1 MRVVLYT
8 GKGGV
13 GKTSVAAAT
22 AIRCA
27 ELGHRTL
34 CVSTDA
40 AHSLGDSL
48 DFALGPE
55 PRRVSENLWAQEV
68 DALHEM
74 EENWLRVQDYLQT
87 LLTWQKL
94 DSISVEELTM
104 FPGMEEMFNL
114 LEIWRH
120 KESKDYDVVVVD
132 AAPTGETLRLLSY
145 PNIVQWWM
153 ERVFPIQR
161 RFIGIIRSVAQPLI
175 PFPLPGQEV
184 FDSVENIFHQLFDMQ
199 KLLTDPQQTSV
210 RLVINPEKMVIREAQ
225 RSFTYLNLF
234 GFHVDAVVVNRLI
247 PRGSSDDYF
256 RAWRESQEKYYSAI
270 EEAFDPLPI
279 FRVPLFEQEVVGHD
293 QLTRLAE
300 VCFADTDPSGL
311 LYQGKAQTLTREG
324 DRYVLSIPLPFT
336 EKQDVSLSQKGE
348 ELIVRLGLYKRNIIL
363 PRTLAGCVAIG
374 ASLDEGTL
382 KIKLD
387 PGKGREPPGVPGVPG
402 ASGRP
407 GVPGAPGTAAS
418 KNWRRP

>member
-27 ELGHRTL
+27 ERGYRTL

-48 DFALGPE
+48 DFELGPE
-55 PRRVSENLWAQEV
+55 PRPVSENLWAQEV

-120 KESKDYDVVVVD
+120 RQSEQYDVVVVD

-145 PNIVQWWM
+145 PSIVQWWM

-161 RFIGIIRSVAQPLI
+161 RFIGIVRSVAQPLI

-199 KLLTDPQQTSV
+199 RLLTDPEQTSV

-247 PRGSSDDYF
+247 PPGSSDDYF
-256 RAWRESQEKYYSAI
+256 RVWRENQEKYYSTI
-270 EEAFDPLPI
+270 QEAFDPIPI
-279 FRVPLFEQEVVGHD
+279 FKVPLFEQEVVGHD
-293 QLTRLAE
+293 RLTRLAE
-300 VCFADTDPSGL
+300 AAFTDTDPSRL
-311 LYQGKAQTLTREG
+311 LYQGKAQTLTKEG

-336 EKQDVSLSQKGE
+336 EKRDVSLSQKGE
-348 ELIVRLGLYKRNIIL
+348 ELIVRVGWYKRNVIL
-363 PRTLAGCVAIG
+363 PRHLAGSAAVG

-382 KIKLD
+382 KIRLD
-387 PGKGREPPGVPGVPG
+387 PGKAREPVG
-402 ASGRP
+402 APSTPGRP
-407 GVPGAPGTAAS
+407 GIPG
-418 KNWRRP
+418 RRS